1 MDLFSDGKVKVE
13 QFVVRFKVQ
22 ELANSFKRRFEECQQ
37 SLSELQKGHLSLA
50 AELSKNTNP
59 VVYFNV
65 SASDE
70 PLEHTTMELL
80 SNIVPRTAEDI
91 RALCMG
97 EKGLWIQEYHI
108 SQNS

>member
-1 MDLFSDGKVKVE
+1 MKEFSSKRGQNFTVGQRCCSVE
-13 QFVVRFKVQ
+13 GARSWRAKGP
-22 ELANSFKRRFEECQQ
+22 LPDTEE
-37 SLSELQKGHLSLA
+37 
-50 AELSKNTNP
+50 NTNP

-97 EKGLWIQEYHI
+97 EKVSDFVRQVSLMLKDFK
-108 SQNS
+108 